1 MRELYFAEQ
10 IGPQVGMVVDMFDFL
25 KISSKKPVK
34 RPAAPRGRP
43 AAPVSKGTV
52 KIDKYVFNIREL
64 NHKGF
69 ILDPYDKD
77 IIITGQRFRFEIN
90 AMDGEDIYKGR
101 AEGIVTKI
109 ANGALAAAFLT
120 KFF

>member
-1 MRELYFAEQ
+1 MPKLYFAEQ
-10 IGPQVGMVVDMFDFL
+10 IGPRVGMAVDMFDFL
-25 KISSKKPVK
+25 KISSKKPAK
-34 RPAAPRGRP
+34 RPVALRGKP

-64 NHKGF
+64 SRKGF

-77 IIITGQRFRFEIN
+77 IVITGQRFRFEID
-90 AMDGEDIYKGR
+90 AVDGEDIYKGR
-101 AEGIVTKI
+101 AEGLVTKI